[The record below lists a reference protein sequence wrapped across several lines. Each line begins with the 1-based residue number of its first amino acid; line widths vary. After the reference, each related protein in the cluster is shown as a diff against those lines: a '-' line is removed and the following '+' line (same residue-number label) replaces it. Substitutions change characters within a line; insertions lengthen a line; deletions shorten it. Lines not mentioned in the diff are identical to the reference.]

1 MSVRVCLALVRAFQQ
16 PDCMITSSIILNSCN
31 LIGLFMIL
39 SLSLEAADLRPNI
52 VMFLADEDKERGL
65 RSH

>member
-1 MSVRVCLALVRAFQQ
+1 
-16 PDCMITSSIILNSCN
+16 
-31 LIGLFMIL
+31 MIL